1 MGTRTITIHD
11 GGEQP
16 TPDLRPAGRWKR
28 RLKTLPLWISVLT
41 FILGT
46 GGGTMIGIVRL
57 FGPVALRSTG
67 IALAVDVKA
76 DLAAA
81 ETKRMA
87 SEKVEAE
94 RAASVLLRLD
104 KIDVAQAAILQL
116 LSRRSKHQPTKETG
130 SRGE

>member
-1 MGTRTITIHD
+1 MATRTLTIHD
-11 GGEQP
+11 GGPES
-16 TPDLRPAGRWKR
+16 TPDLRPAGRWRR

-41 FILGT
+41 FLLGT

-81 ETKRMA
+81 EAKRMA

-94 RAASVLLRLD
+94 RAAAMFLRLD
-104 KIDVAQAAILQL
+104 KIDANQALILQSL
-116 LSRRSKHQPTKETG
+116 PRRRHPTTG
-130 SRGE
+130 EASGK